1 MANMDVRIDALNSA
15 LGNWGFT
22 GIGPFLNKKKV
33 AESATGLLNL

>member
-22 GIGPFLNKKKV
+22 VKGPFLNIKNGS
-33 AESATGLLNL
+33 ESRSDTSS